1 MGALSLLQVGA
12 FPMKFGL
19 DLRLSAASFAALS
32 LAVTAAPVAAE
43 EADVTSSEI
52 IVTAQRT
59 TGDITPPTHQ
69 ITMLDRDAIETGR
82 AASDTLSTILA
93 KTVPALADSS
103 HTMTDYGQTLR
114 GRGALILV
122 DGVPY
127 NTNRDSSR
135 NLISVNPNDIE
146 NVEVLRGGSSIYG
159 SGATGGII
167 SINTR
172 PAGGPMRIET
182 TIAGVASL
190 SNPTGD
196 SLGVRLQQFVSG
208 SASGVDFALNGGYQR
223 IGAGFDAHGDRRA
236 PEPSQGDL
244 IDSNVWNIGGKL
256 GHQLGANGYI
266 HASLNHYRADQN
278 SDYAADPAPGRLP
291 PGTVLAHPLKGL
303 ELADQN
309 QVRSTVATFGYR
321 NSDLLGSH
329 VDLLGYYRDLFVRF
343 TPFDARGVATRG
355 RNVDQVYQN
364 SRTYGARLTIETPIG
379 PQTSVTWGGDLGRE
393 VSDMPLDVFDP
404 AVYDASGGLV
414 FERTGTLI
422 YMPELTTDTQ
432 GAFVQLQHRFS
443 GLLAVEGGVRY
454 DRADASFDTFTPLSQ
469 SRAPVP
475 VAVQGGKISFDG
487 WTFNAGAVLT
497 PARGQEFF
505 ASFSQGFQL
514 PDIGLQLRNANAG
527 FSIDNSDLQP
537 VKTDSYE
544 LGWRGALGRT
554 KASVSLFRTT
564 SELGDVQSFNNGL
577 VLLRTAER
585 IKGAELSF
593 DIGDARDSFRFGG
606 SATYMRGREKAA
618 TAVAWQNMT
627 GYRIPPLKLTA
638 YAQYAPS
645 ERWDVRLQG
654 LFSGERDYRLNGT
667 ASFGRRE
674 VKSYALL
681 DLIARFHVA
690 EKDMVTVGVENLLNN
705 QYLPVYSQLLRSNT
719 NTSRVPANGA
729 TLTVAYKRAW

>member
-1 MGALSLLQVGA
+1 
-12 FPMKFGL
+12 MKFSL
-19 DLRLSAASFAALS
+19 DFRLTAASFAAIAIAAT
-32 LAVTAAPVAAE
+32 AVPASAEDGDAP
-43 EADVTSSEI
+43 DGGEI

-59 TGDITPPTHQ
+59 TRDITPPTHQ
-69 ITMLDRDAIETGR
+69 ITMLAREEIETGR

-93 KTVPALADSS
+93 KTVPGLADSS
-103 HTMTDYGQTLR
+103 RTMTDYGQTLR

-135 NLISVNPNDIE
+135 NLISVNPSDIE
-146 NVEVLRGGSSIYG
+146 NVEVLRGGSAIYG

-172 PAGGPMRIET
+172 PAGGPTRIET
-182 TIAGVASL
+182 TISGVASL
-190 SNPTGD
+190 ANPTGD

-208 SASGVDFALNGGYQR
+208 EAGGLDFALNGGYQR
-223 IGAGFDAHGDRRA
+223 IGAGYDARGNRRA

-244 IDSNVWNIGGKL
+244 IDSNVWNIGGKI
-256 GHQLGANGYI
+256 GRQISTHGYL
-266 HASLNHYRADQN
+266 HASLSYYSADQN

-291 PGTVLAHPLKGL
+291 AGSAIARPLKGL
-303 ELADQN
+303 DLAEQN
-309 QVRSTVATFGYR
+309 QVHSTVATFGYR
-321 NSDLLGSH
+321 SSDILGSR
-329 VDLLGYYRDLFVRF
+329 VDLLGYYRDFFVRF

-364 SRTYGARLTIETPIG
+364 SKTYGGRLTIETPVG
-379 PQTSVTWGGDLGRE
+379 LRTSISWGGDLGRE
-393 VSDMPLDVFDP
+393 VSDMPLDIFDP
-404 AVYDASGGLV
+404 AAYDASGGLV
-414 FERTGTLI
+414 FKRIGTLI

-443 GLLAVEGGVRY
+443 DLLAVEGGVRY

-475 VAVQGGKISFDG
+475 VAVQGGTISFDG
-487 WTFNAGAVLT
+487 WTFNAGVVLT

-527 FSIDNSDLQP
+527 FNIDNSDLKP
-537 VKTDSYE
+537 VRIDSYE
-544 LGWRGALGRT
+544 LGWRGDFGRA
-554 KASVSLFRTT
+554 KASLSLFRTA
-564 SELGDVQSFNNGL
+564 SDLGDVQSFNNGL
-577 VLLRTAER
+577 ILLRTAER
-585 IKGAELSF
+585 IKGTEAAV
-593 DIGDARDSFRFGG
+593 DVGRPGDHFRFGG
-606 SATYMRGREKAA
+606 SVTYLRGREKAA
-618 TAVAWQNMT
+618 TASTWQNMT

-638 YAQYAPS
+638 YAHYTPG

-654 LFSGERDYRLNGT
+654 LFSGERDYRLKGV

-681 DLIARFHVA
+681 DLIARYHVT

-705 QYLPVYSQLLRSNT
+705 QYLPVYSQLLRGGS

-729 TLTVAYKRAW
+729 TLTIAYKRDW